1 VAGDEPVTEEAA
13 FNPVTP
19 YGESKVRV
27 ERDVVHLADDGF
39 SPTYMRNA
47 TAYGWSPTLRLD
59 LVVNSLVGYAHTTGE
74 VFIQS
79 DGTPWRP
86 LVHVEDICRAFL
98 AVLEAPRERVHN
110 QAFNVGSSTENYRIR
125 DVAELVR
132 QAVPGSVVRYAEG
145 GGPDARCYRVNCDKI
160 ARVIPEFR
168 PQWTVARGV
177 EQLYD
182 AYRKFGL
189 TADAFGGTKFLRM
202 KRIKQLQGSG
212 RLDNQLRWRA
222 DAPAASSV
230 ELAQSSVK

>member
-1 VAGDEPVTEEAA
+1 
-13 FNPVTP
+13 
-19 YGESKVRV
+19 
-27 ERDVVHLADDGF
+27 
-39 SPTYMRNA
+39 
-47 TAYGWSPTLRLD
+47 
-59 LVVNSLVGYAHTTGE
+59 
-74 VFIQS
+74 
-79 DGTPWRP
+79 
-86 LVHVEDICRAFL
+86 
-98 AVLEAPRERVHN
+98 
-110 QAFNVGSSTENYRIR
+110 
-125 DVAELVR
+125 
-132 QAVPGSVVRYAEG
+132 
-145 GGPDARCYRVNCDKI
+145 VNCDKI